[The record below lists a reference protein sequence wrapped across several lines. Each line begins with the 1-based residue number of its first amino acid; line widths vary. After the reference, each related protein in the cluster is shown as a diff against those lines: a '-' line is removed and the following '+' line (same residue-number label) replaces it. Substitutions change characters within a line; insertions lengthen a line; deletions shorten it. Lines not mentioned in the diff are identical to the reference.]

1 MVFNILR
8 DIFPVLPG
16 WRNASRLISSRI
28 PNSIDSIAS
37 QPFRGAATLAVA
49 MLMISLKCVSEM
61 KLLQRTLI
69 LATYIYLFGVLVF
82 PLAQSGNV
90 RSVLK

>member
-28 PNSIDSIAS
+28 PNSIAS